1 MSRVLLRHSFSDTD
15 PFPSSFRFFWLFIHL
30 TVFRSKRHVKITF
43 CDSTMTLNFFLGIHE
58 KIDFTPRW
66 FPLLLLEVE
75 FLISLSFLSRLL
87 DFGPNL
93 NCPLISH
100 LTHTHTHIPCIQWSW
115 APSLPA
121 LCNAPTLLRYVNDSG
136 HQRAQYMH
144 THDHYT
150 SVRIEKGLELSVSS
164 FLLRTE
170 QQTNSTDVL
179 WLQHQSKRSR
189 PEPSMENTQV
199 VL

>member
-43 CDSTMTLNFFLGIHE
+43 CESTMTLNFFLGIHE
-58 KIDFTPRW
+58 KIDFPPRW

-100 LTHTHTHIPCIQWSW
+100 LTHTHTHTYLAFNGHEHPHCQ
-115 APSLPA
+115 
-121 LCNAPTLLRYVNDSG
+121 LCAMPQPFY
-136 HQRAQYMH
+136 AM
-144 THDHYT
+144 
-150 SVRIEKGLELSVSS
+150 
-164 FLLRTE
+164 
-170 QQTNSTDVL
+170 
-179 WLQHQSKRSR
+179 W
-189 PEPSMENTQV
+189 MTQV
-199 VL
+199 IKEHSTCTHMTITPVWGLRRAWNFLYPVSCCAQSSRQTAETSCGSSTKAKDPDQSQVWKMHK